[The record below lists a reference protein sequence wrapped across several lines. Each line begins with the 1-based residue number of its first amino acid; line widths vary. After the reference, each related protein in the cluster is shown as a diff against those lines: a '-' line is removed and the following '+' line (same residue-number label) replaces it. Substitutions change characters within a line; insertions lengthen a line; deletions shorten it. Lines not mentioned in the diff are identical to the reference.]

1 MENHLGNP
9 EYFDSR
15 CFYDVDMK
23 MGDLSSLVDSKI
35 LGRFR
40 GPGFKPIDFT
50 QFPSGC
56 DQLGLISF
64 SSKGRAIKHP

>member
-1 MENHLGNP
+1 MKNHLGNP

-23 MGDLSSLVDSKI
+23 MGDLSSLVDSI

-56 DQLGLISF
+56 DQL
-64 SSKGRAIKHP
+64 